1 MTDNLT
7 LTRLVDRRAIEIV
20 VDALLSEGFSR
31 DETVLAIVHDIP
43 TDLDI
48 LNEVLDTLSHAN
60 KSDGSNLIH

>member
-1 MTDNLT
+1 MTSNLT

-31 DETVLAIVHDIP
+31 NETFLEMVHEIP
-43 TDLDI
+43 TDLYI
-48 LNEVLDTLSHAN
+48 LNLVLYTNSHTN